1 MDHEIWEIIRRLSE
15 KSGVETEKRE
25 IEQQHQPQQQIKLT
39 EENTGMRG
47 DLFEK
52 NEFEF
57 ERCSNRIAMSIR
69 QQMEEKRNTET
80 KSTVEHQENEQKDFT
95 TNNTENSHT
104 NPNRIGDLNEEEKKL
119 RNRNGTIKQRLKN
132 YRHEIV
138 LRNINPSFKIIEMK
152 NMLRKWDI
160 EFTAINAYM
169 NEKTGQR
176 SLFIGMR
183 SEEDVKKHSA
193 KTEWLFRNEN

>member
-15 KSGVETEKRE
+15 KSRIE
-25 IEQQHQPQQQIKLT
+25 IEQQHQPQQHIKLT
-39 EENTGMRG
+39 EGNAEMHG
-47 DLFEK
+47 DPFQETKFGFEH
-52 NEFEF
+52 
-57 ERCSNRIAMSIR
+57 RSNRIAMSIR
-69 QQMEEKRNTET
+69 QQMEEKRNAET
-80 KSTVEHQENEQKDFT
+80 KLTVEHQEDKQKNFA
-95 TNNTENSHT
+95 TNNTENNDT
-104 NPNRIGDLNEEEKKL
+104 RINNLTEEEKKKM
-119 RNRNGTIKQRLKN
+119 RNRNCTIKQRLKN

-160 EFTAINAYM
+160 EFTAVNAYM

-176 SLFIGMR
+176 SLFIGMK
-183 SEEDVKKHSA
+183 SEEDVKKHWA